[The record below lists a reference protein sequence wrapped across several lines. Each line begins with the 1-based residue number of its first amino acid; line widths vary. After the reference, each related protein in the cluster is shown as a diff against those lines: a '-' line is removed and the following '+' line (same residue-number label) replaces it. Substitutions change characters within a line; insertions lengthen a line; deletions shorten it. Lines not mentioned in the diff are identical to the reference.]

1 MPSPTTAF
9 ALIESAMRV
18 VGIISSGA
26 GETPTADEANDAL
39 DSLNDLLESM
49 SLENLFVWGTV
60 DQTFTTVIGQ
70 ASRTIGPTGQFVAT
84 ARPIRIS
91 GAYCTVQG
99 VDFPIDIIGM
109 AQYNDTCL
117 KSQPGQ
123 IIEQL
128 LYVNDFPNGI
138 VTLWPTP
145 SAAIPLVLSIDRV
158 MTSVPTLATALTYP
172 PGYLN
177 FMKHA
182 LGMML
187 APDYGVTPS
196 QTVADIARGTRAAL
210 KRANKEKVIAR
221 FDASLTDGPV
231 TSWQNYP

>member
-49 SLENLFVWGTV
+49 SLENLFVWGQADNTFATV
-60 DQTFTTVIGQ
+60 AGQ
-70 ASRTIGPTGQFVAT
+70 ATRTIGPTGQFVTA
-84 ARPIRIS
+84 ARPVRIS

-99 VDFPIDIIGM
+99 LDYPITIIG
-109 AQYNDTCL
+109 QDEYNLISL
-117 KSQPGQ
+117 KTQQQQ
-123 IIEQL
+123 IIERL
-128 LYVNDFPNGI
+128 LYVNDYPNGI
-138 VTLWPTP
+138 ITMWPTP
-145 SAAIPLVLSIDRV
+145 SAIVSLVLSIDRI
-158 MTSVPTLATALTYP
+158 MTAVATTATVLTYP
-172 PGYLN
+172 PGYLH

-182 LGMML
+182 LGIML

-196 QTVADIARGTRAAL
+196 QTVIDIARTCRASL
-210 KRANKEKVIAR
+210 KRANKQKVIAR
-221 FDASLTDGPV
+221 FDAALSDGPV
-231 TSWQNYP
+231 GSWQNYP

>member
-49 SLENLFVWGTV
+49 SLENLFVWGTA
-60 DQTFTTVIGQ
+60 DQTFTTVAGQ

-84 ARPIRIS
+84 ARPVRIS
-91 GAYCTVQG
+91 GAYCTVNG
-99 VDFPIDIIGM
+99 VDFPIQIIG
-109 AQYNDTCL
+109 QQEYNDIPL
-117 KSQPGQ
+117 KTQQQQ
-123 IIEQL
+123 IIERL

-158 MTSVPTLATALTYP
+158 MTSIPTLATVLTYP

-182 LGMML
+182 LGIML
-187 APDYGVTPS
+187 SPDYGVTPS
-196 QTVADIARGTRAAL
+196 QAVLDIARGTRASL
-210 KRANKEKVIAR
+210 KRANKEKNVAR
-221 FDASLTDGPV
+221 FDCALTDGPV
-231 TSWQNYP
+231 ASWQNWP

>member
-49 SLENLFVWGTV
+49 SLENLFVWGQAN
-60 DQTFTTVIGQ
+60 QTFATVAGQ
-70 ASRTIGPTGQFVAT
+70 ATRTIGPTGQFVVT
-84 ARPIRIS
+84 SRPVRIYD
-91 GAYCTVQG
+91 AYCTVLG
-99 VDFPIDIIGM
+99 VDYPIQIIGQ
-109 AQYNDTCL
+109 AEYNEICL
-117 KSQPGQ
+117 KTEQQQ
-123 IIEQL
+123 IIERL

-138 VTLWPTP
+138 ITLWPTP
-145 SAAIPLVLSIDRV
+145 SAVVSLVLTLDRV
-158 MTSVPTLATALTYP
+158 MTSVASTATVLTFP

-182 LGMML
+182 LGLML

-196 QTVADIARGTRAAL
+196 QAVVDIARGTKAAL
-210 KRANKEKVIAR
+210 KRANKQKVLAR
-221 FDASLTDGPV
+221 FDAALGSGPV
-231 TSWQNYP
+231 ANWQNWP